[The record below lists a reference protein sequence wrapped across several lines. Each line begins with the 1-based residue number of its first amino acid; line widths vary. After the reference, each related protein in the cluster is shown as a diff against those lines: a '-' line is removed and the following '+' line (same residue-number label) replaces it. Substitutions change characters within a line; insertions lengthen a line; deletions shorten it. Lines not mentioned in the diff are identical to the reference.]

1 MTAKIQT
8 AVLLLKRHG
17 FKGLIQKLKKRYFVK
32 PFPGFQEMEHFF
44 LDKTGIE
51 IGGPSWFFKGC
62 MPVYDKAGTLDGV
75 NFSTS
80 TIWTGVIDA
89 KKGYVVDGRRTGRLY
104 ILDAVDLSP
113 IGKDAYDFVLSCNNI
128 EHIANPMKA
137 MEQWLSVLKK
147 GGVLVV
153 VAPRKEANFDHN
165 RETVTF
171 GHLLA
176 DYRNNTAEDDL
187 EHLEEILAL
196 HDLKRDPRAGTMEQ
210 FRERSLRNFE
220 NRCLHHHVFDLNVL
234 RELFG
239 YFRLSV
245 IEGMQLDS
253 DYAVI
258 GQKQ

>member
-1 MTAKIQT
+1 MTARMKT
-8 AVLLLKRHG
+8 AVLLLKRQG
-17 FKGLIQKLKKRYFVK
+17 FKGLILELKRRLFVR
-32 PFPGFQEMEHFF
+32 PVPGFREMEPFF
-44 LDKTGIE
+44 LDKTGLE
-51 IGGPSWFFKGC
+51 IGGPSRFFKGC
-62 MPVYDKAGTLDGV
+62 MPIYNKIKALDNV

-80 TIWTGVIDA
+80 TLWTGAVDA
-89 KKGYVVDGRRTGRLY
+89 DRGFVVDGRRVGRQY

-137 MEQWLSVLKK
+137 MEQWLSVLRK

-176 DYRNNTAEDDL
+176 DYENNTAEDDL
-187 EHLEEILAL
+187 THLEEILAL
-196 HDLKRDPRAGTMEQ
+196 HDLKRDPRAGTMAQ

-220 NRCLHHHVFDLNVL
+220 NRCLHQHVFDLNVL
-234 RELFG
+234 KELFG
-239 YFRLSV
+239 YFELSV
-245 IEGMQLDS
+245 IECMQLDG
-253 DYAVI
+253 DYVVI
-258 GQKQ
+258 GRKR

>member
-1 MTAKIQT
+1 MTARMKT
-8 AVLLLKRHG
+8 AVLILKRHG
-17 FKGLIQKLKKRYFVK
+17 FKGLILELKKRYFVK
-32 PFPGFQEMEHFF
+32 PLPGFREMEQFF
-44 LDKTGIE
+44 LDKTGLE
-51 IGGPSWFFKGC
+51 IGGPSWFFKGRL
-62 MPVYDKAGTLDGV
+62 PVYDKIKTLDGV

-80 TIWTGVIDA
+80 TIWTGAIDA
-89 KKGYVVDGRRTGRLY
+89 DRGFVVDGRRVGRQY

-165 RETVTF
+165 RKTVAF

-176 DYRNNTAEDDL
+176 DYENNTAEDDL
-187 EHLEEILAL
+187 THLEEILAL
-196 HDLKRDPRAGTMEQ
+196 HDLGRDLHAGTMEQ

-220 NRCLHHHVFDLNVL
+220 NRCLHQHVFDMNVL
-234 RELFG
+234 KELFG
-239 YFRLSV
+239 YFELTV
-245 IEGMQLDS
+245 IESMQLDG
-253 DYAVI
+253 DYVVI
-258 GQKQ
+258 GRKR

>member
-1 MTAKIQT
+1 MTARMKT
-8 AVLLLKRHG
+8 AVLILKRQG
-17 FKGLIQKLKKRYFVK
+17 FKGFIPELKKRYFVK
-32 PFPGFQEMEHFF
+32 PLPGFREMEQFF
-44 LDKTGIE
+44 LDKTGLE
-51 IGGPSWFFKGC
+51 IGGPSWLFKGR
-62 MPVYDKAGTLDGV
+62 MPVYDKIKALDNV
-75 NFSTS
+75 NFSAS
-80 TIWTGVIDA
+80 TVWTGTVDA
-89 KKGYVVDGRRTGRLY
+89 DRGFVVDGRRVGRQY

-113 IGKDAYDFVLSCNNI
+113 VGKDAYDFVLSCNNI

-176 DYRNNTAEDDL
+176 DYENDTAEDDL
-187 EHLEEILAL
+187 THLEEILAL
-196 HDLKRDPRAGTMEQ
+196 HDLRRDLHAGTMAQ

-220 NRCLHHHVFDLNVL
+220 NRCLHQHVFDLNVL
-234 RELFG
+234 KELYG

-253 DYAVI
+253 DYVVI
-258 GQKQ
+258 GRKR